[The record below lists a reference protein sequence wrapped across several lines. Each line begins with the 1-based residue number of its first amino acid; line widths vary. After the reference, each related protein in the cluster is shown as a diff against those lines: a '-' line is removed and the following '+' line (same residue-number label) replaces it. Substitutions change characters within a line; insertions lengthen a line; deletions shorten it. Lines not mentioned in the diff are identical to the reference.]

1 MACQAGCLAPFKLVR
16 LRAGLTGWWGIMRRS
31 FGSSSDEVQEQQ
43 INLTPMLDVVF
54 IMLIFFI
61 VTATFVKEV
70 GLDVNQPDDDNKPKT
85 VDPNKKSIVVRITD
99 RDRIIIAQRD
109 VDVRNIRANIE
120 RLHAEN
126 PEAPVIIQP
135 HAESSTE
142 AMITV
147 MDSARQ
153 AGVYAVS
160 FASQ

>member
-1 MACQAGCLAPFKLVR
+1 MSSRALRK
-16 LRAGLTGWWGIMRRS
+16 LRAETIEDDLKVK
-31 FGSSSDEVQEQQ
+31 EVESEEETEE

-70 GLDVNQPDDDNKPKT
+70 GLDVNQPDDDKPKT
-85 VDPNKKSIVVRITD
+85 VDPDKKSIVVRITN
-99 RDRIIIAQRD
+99 RDRIIIASRD
-109 VDVRNIRANIE
+109 IDKRSVRANIE

-135 HAESSTE
+135 HPESTTDM
-142 AMITV
+142 MIHI

-153 AGVYAVS
+153 AGVYNVS
-160 FASQ
+160 LAQ